1 MSGTITPA
9 HYFDSRTPFMDASVL
24 KSSPQFSA
32 NARGMELRFVTGGG
46 VFSKGTLDAGTQ
58 LLLET
63 LDLENCDAVCDLGCG
78 WGPLAAFVAASW
90 PEKNVY
96 AVDVNPRAVQ
106 LSRWNF
112 ELNNLGNT
120 TVWCGDGLAAVAPAV
135 FDAVVTNPPIRA
147 GNRVLERF
155 FEESV
160 RVLRPGGVLWAVIR
174 TAQGAKTWQK
184 RLAAQF
190 GSCETRA
197 IDHGYRILECRLSA

>member
-1 MSGTITPA
+1 
-9 HYFDSRTPFMDASVL
+9 
-24 KSSPQFSA
+24 
-32 NARGMELRFVTGGG
+32 VTGSG
-46 VFSKGTLDAGTQ
+46 VFSKGTLDEGTQ

-63 LDLENCDAVCDLGCG
+63 LHLENCDAVCDLGCG
-78 WGPLAAFVAASW
+78 WGPIAAFIAASW
-90 PEKNVY
+90 PEKAVY

-106 LSRWNF
+106 LAQWNF
-112 ELNNLGNT
+112 RLNDLPN
-120 TVWCGDGLAAVAPAV
+120 VSPWCGDGLSAAASGI

-147 GNRVLERF
+147 GNRVLEQF
-155 FEESV
+155 FAESL

-197 IDHGYRILECRLSA
+197 IDHGYRILECRLTP